1 MNYIAHFNDEK
12 EIQTVKEHSE
22 NVAALSESFSN
33 YLKSV
38 AAISGLYHDV
48 GKYGKE
54 WQNHIINGK
63 GNVIHAVYGALEV
76 KNMQSQPEYPDEC
89 LSRMIQYIITGHHC
103 GIPDGGSN
111 LEQSTLQYQMENA
124 PAMDYSAYMYD
135 LPIKKISADEE
146 RAYLKELIA
155 NNNGNKDGVIDNYAF
170 DTRMQFS
177 CMTDADSL
185 DTKMFCNP
193 VTSTSD
199 ITPARGTLKNDF
211 VAALQSL
218 NTYISKFR
226 QQTELQKARTRLQNQ
241 VYENIKNPAEINL
254 INLPM
259 GSGKTI
265 CSVKAGIELLLKYQ
279 KKRII
284 YVIPYNSITDQTA
297 NEFKNIFGNDVSIL
311 RHQSTYNL
319 KDEESEDEELPTK
332 LDAIENWDAPF
343 IITTSAQ
350 FFESVYAD
358 KRKKAR
364 KIHNMADS
372 ILIFDEVHKLPD
384 EILQPCLEVISYL
397 TKSYN
402 SIALLLSAT
411 MPNMEQLIHKL
422 GLPNSTIKDL
432 VPDKT
437 DFVWFSK
444 CKYEYLPAQAQN
456 SEDSVSTNENSIINK
471 MLESASALM
480 IVNKKKTARMM
491 YHMLCNSGCQVYHL
505 STYQTPEDRLQIILE
520 IKEKLK
526 SLIKQYPN
534 LQNVPKEERIMV
546 VSTSLI
552 EAGVDLDFETVYR
565 EITGL
570 DSILQAGGR
579 CNREGLRQY
588 GMVYVFDLEDTQET
602 ISSNITRHLFK
613 IKTDVSTQ
621 ESIKEYFEKYYASV
635 GNKVSNRS
643 IHNYVNSKNRDF
655 YNYIPFREYTKDIFK
670 YIIDSYGESIVIPRN
685 EKSRQLIQD
694 VLTKKLLNMKA
705 LQKYT
710 VQVSAKEHEYLS
722 SLGVIEDN
730 NTGVWCLTDDSY
742 YEKGTGIKTF

>member
-1 MNYIAHFNDEK
+1 MEYIAHFNKEK

-22 NVAALSESFSN
+22 NVAALSETFSN
-33 YLKSV
+33 YLKLV
-38 AAISGLYHDV
+38 ATISGLYHDI
-48 GKYGKE
+48 GKYGQE
-54 WQNHIINGK
+54 WQNHIISESGK
-63 GNVIHAVYGALEV
+63 VIHAVYGALEV
-76 KNMQSQPEYPDEC
+76 KKMQSQPEYPDEC
-89 LSRMIQYIITGHHC
+89 LSKMIQYIITGHHS

-111 LEQSTLQYQMENA
+111 LEIGTLQYQMENA
-124 PAMDYSAYMYD
+124 PDMNCSAYLCD

-146 RAYLKELIA
+146 KTYLKELII
-155 NNNGNKDGVIDNYAF
+155 NNNGNVDGIIDNYAF

-193 VTSTSD
+193 MPSTSEV
-199 ITPARGTLKNDF
+199 TPVRGILRNDF
-211 VAALQSL
+211 VTALQHL
-218 NTYISKFR
+218 NEYISKFK

-241 VYENIKNPAEINL
+241 IYENIKNPAEINL

-297 NEFKNIFGNDVSIL
+297 NEFEHIFGNDISIL

-319 KDEESEDEELPTK
+319 TEEESENEELQAK

-350 FFESVYAD
+350 FFESVYAN
-358 KRKKAR
+358 KRKRAR

-372 ILIFDEVHKLPD
+372 VLIFDEVHKLPD
-384 EILQPCLEVISYL
+384 EILQSCIEAISYL
-397 TKSYN
+397 TKNYN

-411 MPNMEQLIHKL
+411 MPNMEDLVHKL
-422 GLPNSTIKDL
+422 GLPNNTIKDL
-432 VPDKT
+432 VPNKT

-444 CKYEYLPAQAQN
+444 CKYEYLPAQ
-456 SEDSVSTNENSIINK
+456 TENSIVNK
-471 MLESASALM
+471 ICEYASAL
-480 IVNKKKTARMM
+480 IVVNKKRTARTI
-491 YHMLCNSGCQVYHL
+491 YYMLYNSGCQVYHL
-505 STYQTPEDRLQIILE
+505 STYQTSEDRLQIILE

-526 SLIKQYPN
+526 ELIKKYPN
-534 LQNVPKEERIMV
+534 LQNVPKEERILV

-552 EAGVDLDFETVYR
+552 EAGVDLDFETAYR
-565 EITGL
+565 EMTGL

-588 GMVYVFDLEDTQET
+588 GMVYAFDLKDTKET
-602 ISSNITRHLFK
+602 ISSNITKKLFK
-613 IKTDVSTQ
+613 TKEDVSTQ
-621 ESIKEYFEKYYASV
+621 GSIKEYFEKYYASV
-635 GNKVSNRS
+635 GNIISKYS
-643 IHNYVNSKNRDF
+643 IHNYTKSKSCDF
-655 YNYIPFREYTKDIFK
+655 YNYIPFRTYTRDVFQ
-670 YIIDSYGESIVIPRN
+670 YIRDSYGESIVIPQN
-685 EKSRQLIQD
+685 EKSKQLIQD
-694 VLTKKLLNMKA
+694 ILDKKLLNMSA

-710 VQVSAKEHEYLS
+710 VQVSKKEYEYLL

-730 NTGVWCLTDDSY
+730 NTGVWCLTDESY
-742 YEKGTGIKTF
+742 YEKKTGIKTY